1 MAVNGF
7 QEHYR
12 DLWDKALKMWSK
24 YLKLRYPILCPT
36 QKKAEQEGL
45 TGSFAMI
52 RLVDHVVVI
61 DTQKIN
67 KLKLQEYISAI
78 LAHEIGHHIY
88 CPGDLTDQGRMIARM
103 RRGLPTKEHLAPFIA
118 NLYSDLLINDR
129 LKRDFKLNIDGVYRI
144 IGKNSRDKMWTFYMR
159 IYEILWGLTKGT
171 LTTGSIDSLLEGD
184 AQLGNRLIRTFAR
197 DWLKGAGRFAA
208 LCLPYLLQD
217 NGEKMRRLYSVWTD
231 AGDVGRGGTC
241 PDGLADIEEDEIDSV
256 KHPVFDDIA
265 AETVAPE
272 DTGARH
278 PESGGQ
284 YREPFEYGQILKDLG
299 LQVSEEEIRIKYY
312 KERALPYLIPFP
324 EKEMPQSLEPLLEG
338 VETWSIGSPVEHIN
352 WFETVARS
360 PYVIPGYTTVAQTYG
375 TMAGDT
381 PQKEPIDLDIY
392 VDSSGSMPH
401 PGRQVSYL
409 ALAGAIIS
417 LSALRTGARVQ
428 ATLWSGAQQFK
439 STHGFIADE
448 KKILGILTGYI
459 GGSTAFPIHILRETY
474 GQRLPTARSAHILV
488 ISDSGV
494 TTIYDRDERGGD
506 GFQIAGQSLEKAAA
520 GGTFVLNIGK
530 NWRSYDGL
538 PEAAD
543 QGWDICP
550 VAGWQELLDFARHF
564 SRKKYG
570 DKP

>member
-1 MAVNGF
+1 MAVKDL
-7 QEHYR
+7 QQYYR
-12 DLWDKALKMWSK
+12 EQWEQALKMWSK
-24 YLKLRYPILCPT
+24 YLKLKPPILCAGRDE
-36 QKKAEQEGL
+36 AEREGL
-45 TGSFAMI
+45 SGSFAMI
-52 RLVDHVVVI
+52 RLVDHAVVI
-61 DTQKIN
+61 DTLRISR
-67 KLKLQEYISAI
+67 LELQGCVLAI

-103 RRGLPTKEHLAPFIA
+103 RRGLPTKEHLAPFVA

-129 LKRDFKLNIDGVYRI
+129 LKRDFELDIDKIYRV
-144 IGKNSRDKMWTFYMR
+144 IGKSSQDKMWTFYMR
-159 IYEILWGLTKGT
+159 IYEILWGLSKGT
-171 LTTGSIDSLLEGD
+171 LTTGDSDSLLEGD
-184 AQLGNRLIRTFAR
+184 AQLGNRLVRTFAR

-217 NGEKMRRLYSVWTD
+217 NGEKMQRLYSVWTD
-231 AGDVGRGGTC
+231 ARDVGRGGTC
-241 PDGLADIEEDEIDSV
+241 PDGLTDMDDDEIGSVRHPALDNIEEDAKE
-256 KHPVFDDIA
+256 
-265 AETVAPE
+265 PE
-272 DTGARH
+272 DTGAPH
-278 PESGGQ
+278 AESRGQ
-284 YREPFEYGQILKDLG
+284 CREPFEYGQILKDLG

-338 VETWSIGSPVEHIN
+338 VETWSIGSPVEQIN

-360 PYVIPGYTTVAQTYG
+360 PYVIPGYTTVKQTYG
-375 TMAGDT
+375 TMTGDT
-381 PQKEPIDLDIY
+381 PQKESIDLDIY

-401 PGRQVSYL
+401 PGVTVSYL

-428 ATLWSGAQQFK
+428 ATLWSGTRQFK
-439 STHGFIADE
+439 STLGFISDE

-459 GGSTAFPIHILRETY
+459 GGTTAFPIHILRETY

-494 TTIYDRDERGGD
+494 TTIYDRDEQGGD
-506 GFQIAGQSLEKAAA
+506 GFKIAGQALEKAGA

-530 NWRSYDGL
+530 DWRQYDKL

-550 VAGWQELLDFARHF
+550 VASWEELLDFARHF

-570 DKP
+570 EIP